1 MIMKLLL
8 LLLLTTTAA
17 WGTPTQREID
27 CLELYDVLQEA
38 VEEGY
43 IKEQEALSI
52 HYSCIA
58 YNDK

>member
-1 MIMKLLL
+1 MKLLL

-27 CLELYDVLQEA
+27 CYELYEVLSEA

-43 IKEQEALSI
+43 IKEQEAHSI
-52 HYSCIA
+52 HDTCLTKS
-58 YNDK
+58 